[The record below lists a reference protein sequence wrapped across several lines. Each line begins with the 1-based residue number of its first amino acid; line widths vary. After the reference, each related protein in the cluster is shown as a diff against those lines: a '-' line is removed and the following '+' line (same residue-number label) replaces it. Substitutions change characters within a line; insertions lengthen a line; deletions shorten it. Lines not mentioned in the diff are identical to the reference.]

1 MEITI
6 SETGLSIIFLL
17 IMLISLY
24 IFGLIV
30 FFIYRLYRKFKY
42 DEKIVYSK
50 LFKEPIIG
58 VADFLGYALASILRV
73 IF

>member
-42 DEKIVYSK
+42 EEKIVYSETVQS
-50 LFKEPIIG
+50 F
-58 VADFLGYALASILRV
+58 VSVTDRF
-73 IF
+73 